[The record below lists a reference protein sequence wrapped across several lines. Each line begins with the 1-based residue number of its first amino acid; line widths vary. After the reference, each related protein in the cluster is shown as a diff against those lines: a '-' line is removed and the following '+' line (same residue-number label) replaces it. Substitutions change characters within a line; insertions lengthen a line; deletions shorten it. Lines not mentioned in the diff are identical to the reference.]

1 MLDGRSKMAP
11 TFFRVL
17 LAFVALYAF
26 WFGRR
31 DERIVGVI
39 LVVGVIASHYALS
52 PLHSRFAG
60 LETPVMAVDALVF
73 LGFLWVAL
81 ISERFWP
88 LWIAGL
94 QLTTMIGHLLKV
106 ADASMFPKAYGAAL
120 FFWAY
125 PIVII
130 LAVGTWRSHRRMH
143 QREPRF
149 FA

>member
-1 MLDGRSKMAP
+1 MAP
-11 TFFRVL
+11 TFFRIL
-17 LAFVALYAF
+17 LAFVAAYAF

-31 DERIVGVI
+31 DERVIGVV

-60 LETPVMAVDALVF
+60 LETTVMAVDALVF

-81 ISERFWP
+81 VSERFWP

-94 QLTTMIGHLLKV
+94 QLTAMLGHLLKL
-106 ADASMFPKAYGAAL
+106 ADTDMFPKAYGAAL

-130 LAVGTWRSHRRMH
+130 LAVGTWRSHRRLR
-143 QREPRF
+143 QQEPRF
-149 FA
+149 LA